1 MTAASTKRSSRGS
14 APGITIVSRS
24 AAALASDA
32 VWMSNG
38 RLVSH
43 SIVEPRFKRALLQYM
58 AALRR
63 DPQALKDYYVRM
75 GVLTKGGKL
84 SSRYG
89 G

>member
-1 MTAASTKRSSRGS
+1 MTLASTKRSSRGT

-24 AAALASDA
+24 AAARAPDA
-32 VWMSNG
+32 VWLSNG

-43 SIVEPRFKRALLQYM
+43 SIVDPRFKRALLQHM

-63 DPQALKDYYVRM
+63 DPLALKDYYVKL